1 MCPVNFHVCLVNVFW
16 PLVVTLGVVGVYSPY
31 IVWISMNLNCYKYF
45 ILILLNGICDMDWVK
60 KLVMVAIW
68 CVQVVPLLR
77 PSMREV
83 THMLEGI
90 LENLHPHVLFSTV
103 QHPKLKSHPW
113 YFQIILWRN
122 EPPNVGRFISSTSL
136 RAVSM

>member
-1 MCPVNFHVCLVNVFW
+1 M
-16 PLVVTLGVVGVYSPY
+16 GVVGVYSPY
-31 IVWISMNLNCYKYF
+31 IVWISTNLNCYKYF

-83 THMLEGI
+83 THMLEGT
-90 LENLHPHVLFSTV
+90 LEISA
-103 QHPKLKSHPW
+103 
-113 YFQIILWRN
+113 
-122 EPPNVGRFISSTSL
+122 PPCPFLYSSTSE
-136 RAVSM
+136 AKKSSMGFSNNSMKK

>member
-1 MCPVNFHVCLVNVFW
+1 MCLVNFHVCLVNVFW

-31 IVWISMNLNCYKYF
+31 IVWISTNLNCYKYF

-103 QHPKLKSHPW
+103 QHPNLKSHPW

-122 EPPNVGRFISSTSL
+122 EPPNVGRLISSTSL
-136 RAVSM
+136 RAVSK